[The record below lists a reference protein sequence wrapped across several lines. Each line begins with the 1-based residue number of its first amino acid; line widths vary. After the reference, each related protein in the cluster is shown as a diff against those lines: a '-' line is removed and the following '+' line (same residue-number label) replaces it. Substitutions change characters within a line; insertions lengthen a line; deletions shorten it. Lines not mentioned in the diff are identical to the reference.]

1 MLKKIPITIH
11 SFLIIP
17 SYGRAIARISVLAK
31 SMDITHNLN
40 YTIIFRSLDNLGI
53 SYSYFFGMLEWK
65 MRFGFLI
72 MIVMMRKL
80 IALLCILALAHS
92 FTFLYPNI
100 QVDNSTINTVTTY
113 TFDVIRDRDSNLNPT
128 PYDTQFVPAGST
140 IIVTFPIQFD
150 LTLTIPSCTQ
160 LSINDI
166 TIPLLQYTSS
176 RSSNNIIISGA
187 IPSDQ
192 AIASASI
199 IISNVTNPYPALT
212 TDPFIIKIGSDVS
225 A

>member
-1 MLKKIPITIH
+1 
-11 SFLIIP
+11 
-17 SYGRAIARISVLAK
+17 
-31 SMDITHNLN
+31 MDIAHNLN
-40 YTIIFRSLDNLGI
+40 YTIIYRSLDNLGI
-53 SYSYFFGMLEWK
+53 NYLIFYGLFEWE
-65 MRFGFLI
+65 MRFWFII

-80 IALLCILALAHS
+80 ITLLCILALADS

-113 TFDVIRDRDSNLNPT
+113 TFDVLRNLDSNLNPT
-128 PYDTQFVPAGST
+128 PYDTQLVPAGST

-150 LTLTIPSCTQ
+150 LSLTLPTCSQ

-166 TIPLLQYTSS
+166 TIPILQYTSS

-187 IPSDQ
+187 IPSTL

-199 IISNVTNPYPALT
+199 KISNVTNPYPALT
-212 TDPFIIKIGSDVS
+212 TDPFIITIGSDVS